1 MNDDFLTQRADR
13 MAGAVGL
20 DNPDRRHEPDGVVSP
35 ALEAM
40 VEQITPENRHGEV
53 GLSLPNVGR
62 VSVLTE
68 AQGLVHGDRNEQY
81 GAPAEEY
88 TRTVGMVNAMLAAK
102 LREPLAPEDL
112 AYIMVC
118 LKLSRQ
124 INKPKRDSL
133 VDAAGYC
140 EVAQWIIESR

>member
-1 MNDDFLTQRADR
+1 MD
-13 MAGAVGL
+13 GL
-20 DNPDRRHEPDGVVSP
+20 EVSQELIAAREALYNPTRRHEADGFVEAPIAPVEAKP
-35 ALEAM
+35 A
-40 VEQITPENRHGEV
+40 
-53 GLSLPNVGR
+53 SR
-62 VSVLTE
+62 VSVLSE

-88 TRTVGMVNAMLAAK
+88 RRTVGMVNAMLAAK
-102 LREPLAPEDL
+102 LRVPLDPQDL

-140 EVAQWIIESR
+140 EVAQWIIDEAT

>member
-1 MNDDFLTQRADR
+1 MSDR
-13 MAGAVGL
+13 
-20 DNPDRRHEPDGVVSP
+20 
-35 ALEAM
+35 
-40 VEQITPENRHGEV
+40 T
-53 GLSLPNVGR
+53 
-62 VSVLTE
+62 SVLTE
-68 AQGLVHGDRNEQY
+68 AEGLVHGDRNAQY

-88 TRTVGMVNAMLAAK
+88 ARTGGMVNAMLAAK
-102 LREPLAPEDL
+102 LKEPLTPEDM

-140 EVAQWIIESR
+140 EVAQWIIDARAA

>member
-1 MNDDFLTQRADR
+1 LNEEFLTRRATR
-13 MAGAVGL
+13 LAGAIGTQAEAIL
-20 DNPDRRHEPDGVVSP
+20 DDPIRRHEPDGIVPPEMAKMPDSP
-35 ALEAM
+35 K
-40 VEQITPENRHGEV
+40 R
-53 GLSLPNVGR
+53 S
-62 VSVLTE
+62 SVLTE

-81 GAPAEEY
+81 GAPITEY
-88 TRTVGMVNAMLAAK
+88 TRTVGMVNAMLGAK
-102 LREPLAPEDL
+102 LKEPLTPEDM

-140 EVAQWIIESR
+140 EVAQWIIDARAGQ